1 MFSHLTV
8 RDVAPGDRDS
18 VAGLALDNAMFGVDE
33 LDGVLDAFD
42 ASLDGSLLNHRWLV
56 AAQADGAI
64 AGAAYVAP
72 EPFADRLWN
81 LYFLAV
87 RPDRHGAGVGTHLI
101 ARVEGDLVALGEAAA
116 RILVVETSSTLQ
128 YEQARSFYRARGFD
142 EEARIREFYGPDDD
156 KVVFWKR
163 LVAAA

>member
-1 MFSHLTV
+1 
-8 RDVAPGDRDS
+8 
-18 VAGLALDNAMFGVDE
+18 MFGVNE
-33 LDGVLDAFD
+33 LDGVLDVFD
-42 ASLDGSLLNHRWLV
+42 ASLDGTLVDRRWLV
-56 AAQADGAI
+56 AAQDDGAI
-64 AGAAYVAP
+64 AGAAYAAP

-87 RPDRHGAGVGTHLI
+87 RPDRHGAGVGTNLI

-116 RILVVETSSTLQ
+116 RVLVVETSSTAQ